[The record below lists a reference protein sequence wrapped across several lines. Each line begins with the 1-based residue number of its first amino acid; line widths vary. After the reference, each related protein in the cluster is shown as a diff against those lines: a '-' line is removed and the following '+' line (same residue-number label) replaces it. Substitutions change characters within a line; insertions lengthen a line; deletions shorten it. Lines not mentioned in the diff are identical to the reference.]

1 MIVYSLR
8 GSKLAFSGL
17 QFIIGIFGCFSFV
30 VIWSGLV
37 GSFGLRGRV
46 IEKFVLYVMFARS
59 AMEGGVDFVFHMFLM
74 FYFFDGSGNHIH
86 HNKVVGDDRC
96 HTGNIQGRGI
106 FDGSLLNTEGIFD
119 RLISGVRYLVIQIT
133 N

>member
-1 MIVYSLR
+1 MILHSLR

-17 QFIIGIFGCFSFV
+17 QFIIGVFGCFSFV

-37 GSFGLRGRV
+37 GSFGLRGSV
-46 IEKFVLYVMFARS
+46 IEKFVLYVIFVGS
-59 AMEGGVDFVFHMFLM
+59 AMKRGVDFVFHMFIM
-74 FYFFDGSGNHIH
+74 FDFFDGSGNHIH

-96 HTGNIQGRGI
+96 HTCNIQGRGI
-106 FDGSLLNTEGIFD
+106 FDGSLLNTECNFD
-119 RLISGVRYLVIQIT
+119 HLIMEVSYLASQIT